1 MFYREW
7 ILILMNV
14 VVSSI
19 ILPVFSSCGFTLIC
33 EKDENRLVAE
43 NVLNLIIR
51 HLQEYC
57 QILLQPSEVHYFVSK
72 FYMYCMSQVAFSRH
86 SDVGE
91 WVKLYAEKTS
101 QGKMTISECL
111 EQLYCNNRTSMNT
124 YLVVVTRYHLPKSWK

>member
-1 MFYREW
+1 M
-7 ILILMNV
+7 

-57 QILLQPSEVHYFVSK
+57 QILLQPSEVHCFCPSFTRNICLKYPAPGI
-72 FYMYCMSQVAFSRH
+72 QLL
-86 SDVGE
+86 G
-91 WVKLYAEKTS
+91 
-101 QGKMTISECL
+101 SEL
-111 EQLYCNNRTSMNT
+111 NRT
-124 YLVVVTRYHLPKSWK
+124 REKPAGEK

>member
-1 MFYREW
+1 
-7 ILILMNV
+7 MNININGV

-72 FYMYCMSQVAFSRH
+72 FYTYCMAQVACSRY
-86 SDVGE
+86 SDGRE
-91 WVKLYAEKTS
+91 
-101 QGKMTISECL
+101 
-111 EQLYCNNRTSMNT
+111 
-124 YLVVVTRYHLPKSWK
+124 

>member
-1 MFYREW
+1 MD
-7 ILILMNV
+7 V

-57 QILLQPSEVHYFVSK
+57 QILLQPSEVHYFLSK
-72 FYMYCMSQVAFSRH
+72 FYTYCMSQEARSRH

-91 WVKLYAEKTS
+91 RAKSYVGKIS
-101 QGKMTISECL
+101 RGKMTISECL
-111 EQLYCNNRTSMNT
+111 E
-124 YLVVVTRYHLPKSWK
+124 